1 LTSIPRR
8 KTPIKPDERFGS
20 LVAVK
25 PLGDSYWR
33 ARCDSGH
40 ESRLL
45 PYQLRNKQCP
55 KCQEEQRANARP
67 KISEKRL
74 KEIAGVELRRRLG
87 ACRRLGVDPGPE
99 LTLKRVM
106 DDLRED
112 PDLFNELWE
121 PLPKYDPA
129 MSYIGVYGAPIL
141 CRAESEG

>member
-1 LTSIPRR
+1 
-8 KTPIKPDERFGS
+8 
-20 LVAVK
+20 
-25 PLGDSYWR
+25 
-33 ARCDSGH
+33 
-40 ESRLL
+40 
-45 PYQLRNKQCP
+45 
-55 KCQEEQRANARP
+55 
-67 KISEKRL
+67 
-74 KEIAGVELRRRLG
+74 LRRRLN

-112 PDLFNELWE
+112 PDLFDELWE

>member
-1 LTSIPRR
+1 MPEVPGRTARQR
-8 KTPIKPDERFGS
+8 KAK
-20 LVAVK
+20 
-25 PLGDSYWR
+25 
-33 ARCDSGH
+33 
-40 ESRLL
+40 
-45 PYQLRNKQCP
+45 N
-55 KCQEEQRANARP
+55 QRKAA
-67 KISEKRL
+67 
-74 KEIAGVELRRRLG
+74 KEIAGVELRRRLN

-112 PDLFNELWE
+112 PDLFDELWE